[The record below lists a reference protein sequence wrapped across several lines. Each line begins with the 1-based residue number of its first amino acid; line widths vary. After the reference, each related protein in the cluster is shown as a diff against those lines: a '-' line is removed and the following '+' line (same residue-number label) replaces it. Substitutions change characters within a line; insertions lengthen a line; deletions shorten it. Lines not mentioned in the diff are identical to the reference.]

1 MSARDNMHGLQVAY
15 FDERVERMPQPQLLE
30 HQLRQLR
37 ERLSYVSERSP
48 FYRRKLDAAGIR
60 AGDVR
65 TLDDVRRI
73 PFTEKEELRLSQAA
87 HPPWGDFACIGP
99 REAVRVF
106 QTTGT
111 TGRPVRVMLSRTDW
125 FDTYYRQ
132 FSHFRCG
139 YGLTEDDVL
148 FVPFNYGL
156 YVAWWG
162 FQSAMEKAGLM
173 VIPGGGL
180 SSKDRLRAMLDWGAT
195 AICGT
200 PSYLLYLAETAR
212 KNGIDL
218 PSSSIRKV
226 VAAGEPGASI
236 PATKKAIQ
244 TQWGAECF
252 DDIGSTE
259 ISNFGFECLAHE
271 GTHVIEGMFLAEVVN
286 PETLEPLPDGQVG
299 ELILTNLCC
308 ESVPLIRYRTRDL
321 VRFNRAPCACGRTSL
336 RLEGGVLGRS
346 DDMFHFAGV
355 NVFPAQV
362 QDLLHQVDEFS
373 QEYQLIVP
381 SQGSGRRLSIRV
393 EPAREGLSGSQIEA
407 ARERLVEMV
416 KYRITVTPEVQVCEI
431 GSLPRVEGKAKRVV
445 RED

>member
-37 ERLSYVSERSP
+37 ERLSYVIERSP

-125 FDTYYRQ
+125 FETYYRQ

-286 PETLEPLPDGQVG
+286 PETLEPLPDGEVG

-393 EPAREGLSGSQIEA
+393 EPAREGLGGSQIEA
-407 ARERLVEMV
+407 ARERLIEMV

-431 GSLPRVEGKAKRVV
+431 GSLPRVEGKAKRVL

>member
-1 MSARDNMHGLQVAY
+1 MSARDPMHGLQVAY

-30 HQLRQLR
+30 HQLHELR
-37 ERLSYVSERSP
+37 ERLSYVRERSP

-60 AGDVR
+60 PAEVR
-65 TLDDVRRI
+65 TLEDVRRI
-73 PFTEKEELRLSQAA
+73 PFTDKEELRLSQAEN
-87 HPPWGDFACIGP
+87 PPWGDFACIGP

-125 FDTYYRQ
+125 FETYYRQ

-162 FQSAMEKAGLM
+162 FQTAMEKAGLM

-195 AICGT
+195 AVCGT
-200 PSYLLYLAETAR
+200 PSYLLYLAEIAR

-218 PSSSIRKV
+218 PSSPIRKV

-271 GTHVIEGMFLAEVVN
+271 GTHVIEGMFLAEVVD
-286 PETLEPLPDGQVG
+286 PESLEPLPDGQVG

-321 VRFNRAPCACGRTSL
+321 VRFNRAQCACGRTSL

-373 QEYQLIVP
+373 QEYQLVVP
-381 SQGSGRRLSIRV
+381 LQGSGRRLSIRV
-393 EPAREGLSGSQIEA
+393 EPAREGLGGREIEA

-416 KYRITVTPEVQVCEI
+416 KYRITVTPEVHVCEI

-445 RED
+445 RES

>member
-1 MSARDNMHGLQVAY
+1 
-15 FDERVERMPQPQLLE
+15 MPQPRLLE
-30 HQLRQLR
+30 HQLEQLR
-37 ERLSYVSERSP
+37 ERLHYVRSRSP
-48 FYRRKLDAAGIR
+48 FYRRKLDAARIR
-60 AGDVR
+60 PDEVR

-87 HPPWGDFACIGP
+87 NPPWGDFPCIGP

-111 TGRPVRVMLSRTDW
+111 TGRPVRIMLSRTDW
-125 FDTYYRQ
+125 LETYYRQ

-162 FQSAMEKAGLM
+162 FQTAMEKAGLM

-195 AICGT
+195 AVCGT

-212 KNGIDL
+212 HNGIDL
-218 PSSSIRKV
+218 PSTPIRKV

-236 PATKKAIQ
+236 PSTKKAIEA
-244 TQWGAECF
+244 QWGAECF

-271 GTHVIEGMFLAEVVN
+271 GTHVIEGMFLAEVVD
-286 PETLEPLPDGQVG
+286 PETLAPLPDGQVG

-308 ESVPLIRYRTRDL
+308 ESTPLIRYRTRDL

-355 NVFPAQV
+355 NVFPAQL
-362 QDLLHQVDEFS
+362 QELLHQVTEFS
-373 QEYQLIVP
+373 QEYQLVVP
-381 SQGSGRRLSIRV
+381 PQGSGRHLRIRV
-393 EPAREGLSGSQIEA
+393 EPARAGLARQVIEA
-407 ARERLVEMV
+407 ARECLVETV
-416 KYRITVTPEVQVCEI
+416 RYRITITPEVEVCEI

-445 RED
+445 RES

>member
-1 MSARDNMHGLQVAY
+1 MSARDSMFGREIAY
-15 FDERVERMPQPQLLE
+15 FDERVERMPQPRLLE
-30 HQLRQLR
+30 HQLGQLR
-37 ERLSYVSERSP
+37 ERLHYVRSRSP
-48 FYRRKLDAAGIR
+48 FYRRKLDAARIR
-60 AGDVR
+60 PDEVR
-65 TLDDVRRI
+65 TLDDVRAI

-87 HPPWGDFACIGP
+87 NPPWGDFACIGP

-111 TGRPVRVMLSRTDW
+111 TGRPVRIMLSRTDW
-125 FDTYYRQ
+125 LETFYKQ

-162 FQSAMEKAGLM
+162 FQTAMEKAGLM
-173 VIPGGGL
+173 VIPGGGM

-195 AICGT
+195 AVCGT

-218 PSSSIRKV
+218 PSTPIRKV

-236 PATKKAIQ
+236 PSTKKAIEA
-244 TQWGAECF
+244 QWGAECF

-271 GTHVIEGMFLAEVVN
+271 GTHVIEGMFLAEVVD
-286 PETLEPLPDGQVG
+286 PETLAPLPDGQVG

-308 ESVPLIRYRTRDL
+308 ESTPLIRYRTRDL

-355 NVFPAQV
+355 NVFPAQL
-362 QDLLHQVDEFS
+362 QELLHQVAEFS
-373 QEYQLIVP
+373 QEYQLVVP
-381 SQGSGRRLSIRV
+381 PQGSGRHLRIRV
-393 EPAREGLSGSQIEA
+393 EPARAGLARRAIEA
-407 ARERLVEMV
+407 ARERLVETV
-416 KYRITVTPEVQVCEI
+416 RYRITITPEVEVCEI

-445 RED
+445 RES

>member
-60 AGDVR
+60 AGNVR

-393 EPAREGLSGSQIEA
+393 EPAREGLGGSQIEA

-431 GSLPRVEGKAKRVV
+431 GSLPRVEGKAKRVL
-445 RED
+445 REN

>member
-60 AGDVR
+60 AGNVR

-393 EPAREGLSGSQIEA
+393 EPAREGLGGSQIEA

-416 KYRITVTPEVQVCEI
+416 KHRITVTPEVQVCEI
-431 GSLPRVEGKAKRVV
+431 GSLPRVEGKAKRVL
-445 RED
+445 REN